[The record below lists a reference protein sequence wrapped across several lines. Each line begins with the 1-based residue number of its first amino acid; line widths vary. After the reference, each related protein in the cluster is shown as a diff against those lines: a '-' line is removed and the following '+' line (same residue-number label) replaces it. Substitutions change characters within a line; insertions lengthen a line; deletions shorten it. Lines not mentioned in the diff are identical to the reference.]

1 MKLTSLAIGTSFLT
15 GMIMA
20 PAMAVGISAPE
31 VNGGSFIL
39 YNSNG
44 TNTFADPGADL
55 SEILSGEASSP
66 TGNIELFST
75 SESGG
80 FSDPGPVT
88 LSGTLNGTS
97 ILLSSLTADDW
108 LKGGFAQQWFEEFLD
123 QALNTTGQNTRSL
136 LGDSFLYNAFVNN
149 GGREIFSDPNISYVN
164 QADTGLVT
172 IGLAGHFDAFNRVT
186 SQIPQLIP
194 FLNPSFQAS
203 EIVKVVYDNGPAQ
216 YLYSF
221 TATQSGLSELVD
233 GVSHSGNYEV
243 SFLGNVPE
251 SEAVPEPAAAAALG
265 LVGLAGIALRRK
277 SNLV

>member
-1 MKLTSLAIGTSFLT
+1 MKLTSLAIGTSFLA
-15 GMIMA
+15 GMIIA
-20 PAMAVGISAPE
+20 PAMAAGISDPE

-55 SEILSGEASSP
+55 SDILSGDASSP

-97 ILLSSLTADDW
+97 ILLSSLTEDDW
-108 LKGGFAQQWFEEFLD
+108 LNSGFAQQWFEEFLD

-164 QADTGLVT
+164 QADSGLVT

-186 SQIPQLIP
+186 SQVPQLIP
-194 FLNPSFQAS
+194 FLNSSFQAS
-203 EIVKVVYDNGPAQ
+203 EIVKVIYDNGPAQ

-221 TATQSGLSELVD
+221 TATKSGLTELSD

-243 SFLGNVPE
+243 SFGGKVPE
-251 SEAVPEPAAAAALG
+251 PESVPEPATAAALG
-265 LVGLAGIALRRK
+265 LVGLAGVALRQK
-277 SNLV
+277 SKPV